1 MGLFKQQLGQ
11 YIKQGQ
17 EQVQRQEL
25 EQQEM
30 ELIPERVITLVLMMQ
45 QLILIIELELL
56 LKQVQLPVVGL
67 DSRQVQGQQL
77 WA

>member
-1 MGLFKQQLGQ
+1 
-11 YIKQGQ
+11 
-17 EQVQRQEL
+17 VQRQEL